1 VCYTT
6 AKLMHMDPP
15 PCPCSPF
22 HLQHRQRKEDR
33 TAGCGKQASSRWCAL
48 LSCAPPQMP
57 GLLCAV
63 IQLYSSMGLR
73 YSCNSKEPKQA
84 KPRMSGRN
92 LLCVLTPFIH
102 RCTLVHA
109 IQTMYSQSCAARTVH
124 CASMGY
130 PDEVACSMSFRH
142 CCYQFLCVPAL
153 PSPGMEHAPA
163 VAQACTKARQH
174 DTAAQVGEC
183 ARTLLGQR
191 VHSCGRG
198 GTQRRDS

>member
-1 VCYTT
+1 
-6 AKLMHMDPP
+6 
-15 PCPCSPF
+15 
-22 HLQHRQRKEDR
+22 
-33 TAGCGKQASSRWCAL
+33 

-63 IQLYSSMGLR
+63 IQLSSSMGLR
-73 YSCNSKEPKQA
+73 YSCNSKEPKRA

-92 LLCVLTPFIH
+92 LLCVLTLFIH
-102 RCTLVHA
+102 RCTLFHA

-153 PSPGMEHAPA
+153 PSPGMEHAPP
-163 VAQACTKARQH
+163 VAQACTKARRH

-191 VHSCGRG
+191 VHNCLRG
-198 GTQRRDS
+198 PCCCCSAKVSTQCYRQHPYLLRSSDPTLTSQQRAACHSVSRLPCSNAG